1 MIGNTPVALRCRLGC
16 RGFQDLSGGANSRK
30 SGENGDARPRFLKKH
45 DEPVVSSC
53 RKVALTPPGHLES
66 TNQFKI

>member
-30 SGENGDARPRFLKKH
+30 SGENGDARPRFLNIY
-45 DEPVVSSC
+45 E
-53 RKVALTPPGHLES
+53 
-66 TNQFKI
+66 KISNLQAPEIYPR